1 MTSLVALITPLN
13 LQEEKE
19 KFLGSRTYN
28 PVFHYIWQD
37 QEIEDLQFKNP
48 LKHVLYNAITNQD
61 INNISTAALNL
72 FEVKIEDETL
82 KVAKNSAQIKGEKS
96 KGSAEEYAKLTR
108 AGLDYFGLTDVE
120 VILTDQG
127 GFNARPQHKAKRI
140 LVSSHIQFEYFSME
154 GGVHHELVHTI
165 RYYNGLHN
173 KIKHS
178 LNYLPT
184 EEGLASWCQDNT
196 NDDNGLAQHAMEYVA
211 TSVGLDGGSLR
222 DIYDCFREYGASD
235 ELAWKRASRHKFG
248 FIDTSVGG
256 DIVKPAMY
264 YANELKVGELSASE
278 KLRLFVGKISLG
290 ELSTYPEYLGRW
302 SGDQITKHF
311 KLV

>member
-1 MTSLVALITPLN
+1 MTSLVSLITPIN
-13 LQEEKE
+13 LHEEKE
-19 KFLGSRTYN
+19 KFLGSHSYN

-37 QEIEDLQFKNP
+37 QEIVDLQYKNP
-48 LKHVLYNAITNQD
+48 LKHVLYNAIINQD
-61 INNISTAALNL
+61 VKDITTAALNL

-82 KVAKNSAQIKGEKS
+82 KVAKSSAQVKGEKS
-96 KGSAEEYAKLTR
+96 KGTAEEYARLTR
-108 AGLDYFGLTDVE
+108 EGLDYFGLTDVE

-154 GGVHHELVHTI
+154 GEVHHELVHCI

-196 NDDNGLAQHAMEYVA
+196 NSDNGLAQHAMEYVA

-222 DIYDCFREYGASD
+222 DIYECFRGYGASS

-248 FIDTSVGG
+248 FIDTSIGG

-290 ELSTYPEYLGRW
+290 ELNTYHEYRGRW
-302 SGDQITKHF
+302 SEDKITQYF
-311 KLV
+311 KLI

>member
-1 MTSLVALITPLN
+1 MTSLVTLITPLN
-13 LQEEKE
+13 LSEEKE
-19 KFLGSRTYN
+19 KFLGSHTYN
-28 PVFHYIWQD
+28 PIFHYPWQD
-37 QEIEDLQFKNP
+37 HEIEDIEFKNP
-48 LKHVLYNAITNQD
+48 LKHVLFNAVTNQD
-61 INNISTAALNL
+61 NKAISSAATNL

-82 KVAKNSAQIKGEKS
+82 RVASRIAQVKGEKS
-96 KGSAEEYAKLTR
+96 KGSAEEYAWLTR

-120 VILTDQG
+120 VVLTDQA
-127 GFNARPQHKAKRI
+127 GFNARPKHKSKKI
-140 LVSSHIQFEYFSME
+140 LVSNHIQFEYFSME

-173 KIKHS
+173 KIEPS

-196 NDDNGLAQHAMEYVA
+196 NSDNGLAQHAMEYVA
-211 TSVGLDGGSLR
+211 THIGLSGGTLR
-222 DIYDCFREYGASD
+222 DIYECFRDFGASS

-248 FIDTSVGG
+248 FVDTSEPG

-264 YANELKVGELSASE
+264 YANEIKIERLSTEE

-290 ELSTYPEYLGRW
+290 ELATYPDYAGHWNSDLI
-302 SGDQITKHF
+302 QNYF
-311 KLV
+311 KL